1 MTSNK
6 ENILFLYVFIPLFFR
21 VYVSDN
27 VYFKVTN
34 IQPSAKPCTATVSDA
49 VTNDYWVEKS
59 VSTSTKVRAPGLG
72 RKWGA
77 VWQAFACELWKHF
90 RLSQLITF

>member
-1 MTSNK
+1 M
-6 ENILFLYVFIPLFFR
+6 
-21 VYVSDN
+21 SDN

-77 VWQAFACELWKHF
+77 V
-90 RLSQLITF
+90 